1 MTILAPAPPNG
12 NRTLIDPCVGIVVP
26 LLRCVDGQAQLLGDR
41 MTDTPT
47 TIDDYISAF
56 PAHVQTILQEVRAR
70 LRSTVPTADEGI
82 SYGIPALT
90 LDGRYLVYFAGW
102 KHHISVYPL
111 PEGDASLDEEMAP
124 YVAGKG
130 TLKFP
135 LSEPIPYE
143 LVERVAARLLE
154 ERIASGL

>member
-1 MTILAPAPPNG
+1 
-12 NRTLIDPCVGIVVP
+12 
-26 LLRCVDGQAQLLGDR
+26 

-47 TIDDYISAF
+47 TIDDYIGAF

-135 LSEPIPYE
+135 LQKPVPYE
-143 LVERVAARLLE
+143 LIGKVAAALAQ
-154 ERIASGL
+154 ERRSGTP

>member
-1 MTILAPAPPNG
+1 
-12 NRTLIDPCVGIVVP
+12 
-26 LLRCVDGQAQLLGDR
+26 
-41 MTDTPT
+41 MTDTST
-47 TIDDYISAF
+47 TIDDYIGAF
-56 PAHVQTILQEVRAR
+56 PAPVQTILQEVRAR

-111 PEGDASLDEEMAP
+111 PEGDAYLDEEMAP

>member
-1 MTILAPAPPNG
+1 MATSFAS
-12 NRTLIDPCVGIVVP
+12 
-26 LLRCVDGQAQLLGDR
+26 
-41 MTDTPT
+41 
-47 TIDDYISAF
+47 IDDYIWSF
-56 PAHVQTILQEVRAR
+56 PQDVRPILEQVRLIIRAAAPGVAE
-70 LRSTVPTADEGI
+70 TI
-82 SYGIPALT
+82 SYNMPTMT

-154 ERIASGL
+154 ERIASGP